1 MAWSRA
7 TKRRSWTGGC
17 AATTGS
23 PTREPPNSRPRWVAC
38 APTPLSLLAVWAWP
52 EGLHEGTRA
61 VPGASARE
69 ASRTRRMSVTATRDS
84 RMEKRYRLLL
94 ALYPKDHRREH
105 AEEMV
110 GVLLAADGDTHVR
123 APKPVAWALRFGQ
136 RTADSADLI
145 GGALRIR
152 GRMALNRL
160 RRTRWLSWTVRDQRW
175 SDALAVVSVIA
186 PLLLLV
192 AALTEFRIPQAVA
205 SSITGHPHW
214 GLTATLG
221 LADLPMAAGAPGV
234 ILLVFLRLRR
244 LAGLGALAT
253 AVGQVAAGAVPAFA
267 GYANPAVAFTV
278 LLSCTA
284 AAALLLSPGPDRG
297 LALLTRSGTALVGAG
312 ALILGGFSVGGTV
325 WLSSPSSD
333 ITGFGGEVGGLPAD
347 LLIAAV
353 LITIAVACLRA
364 PVSRRVL
371 ALLAIPVIP
380 YAILWQEKLA
390 GDLLGQSGGA
400 AALIPSSIPLLYLPP
415 LILACVIVAG
425 TRLARRRA
433 TGRDRQVGSAPSAGP
448 RGAVSA

>member
-1 MAWSRA
+1 
-7 TKRRSWTGGC
+7 
-17 AATTGS
+17 
-23 PTREPPNSRPRWVAC
+23 
-38 APTPLSLLAVWAWP
+38 
-52 EGLHEGTRA
+52 
-61 VPGASARE
+61 
-69 ASRTRRMSVTATRDS
+69 MSVTATRDS
-84 RMEKRYRLLL
+84 QAGGRARSRMEKRYRRLL

-110 GVLLAADGDTHVR
+110 GVLLAADRDTQVR
-123 APKPVAWALRFGQ
+123 APNPVAWALRFGR

-160 RRTRWLSWTVRDQRW
+160 QRTRWLAWTVRDQRW

-205 SSITGHPHW
+205 SSLTGHPHW
-214 GLTATLG
+214 GLTASLG
-221 LADLPMAAGAPGV
+221 LAGLPMAAGAPGV
-234 ILLVFLRLRR
+234 TLLVFLRLRR
-244 LAGLGALAT
+244 LAALGALAT
-253 AVGQVAAGAVPAFA
+253 AIGQIAAGAVPAFA
-267 GYANPAVAFTV
+267 GYADPAVAFTV

-312 ALILGGFSVGGTV
+312 ALILGGFSVGGDV
-325 WLSSPSSD
+325 WFGSAPD
-333 ITGFGGEVGGLPAD
+333 RFDDFGGKVAGLPAD

-353 LITIAVACLRA
+353 LVSVAAACLRA

-380 YAILWQEKLA
+380 YAFLWQEKLA
-390 GDLLGQSGGA
+390 VDLFGQPGDGSA
-400 AALIPSSIPLLYLPP
+400 IIPSSIPMLYLPP
-415 LILACVIVAG
+415 LLLASLILTG
-425 TRLARRRA
+425 TWLARRRA
-433 TGRDRQVGSAPSAGP
+433 GGRDRQVGSATSGP
-448 RGAVSA
+448 RSPVSA